1 MIGGLPADSPILGI
15 AAEAAAAGGTDAQRE
30 ALLAALLPLAG
41 RSVHTAPVPQTY
53 EGPIT
58 RLIGLLEAS
67 LGHIDAGDARLAA
80 ACEECRTHGLRPWVA
95 RIALE
100 RGLRLIANGR
110 GAPGRA
116 LCAEAAAIAAE
127 LGMRGLEARARGQL
141 EPTREPEPMRPEVR
155 AIEPLTLAREGEVW
169 CVRWAGHVARVRDSR
184 GVQLL
189 AKLIAA
195 PGERIHALALA
206 ADGEFVPESDAGEV
220 VDAKAITAYRAR
232 LSTIDEALAAA
243 EARTDGRR
251 MEQYRREREALV
263 AEITRAVGL
272 GGRLR
277 TVGSATERHLELQI
291 RTGTY
296 CCYGEKV

>member
-1 MIGGLPADSPILGI
+1 
-15 AAEAAAAGGTDAQRE
+15 
-30 ALLAALLPLAG
+30 
-41 RSVHTAPVPQTY
+41 
-53 EGPIT
+53 
-58 RLIGLLEAS
+58 
-67 LGHIDAGDARLAA
+67 
-80 ACEECRTHGLRPWVA
+80 
-95 RIALE
+95 
-100 RGLRLIANGR
+100 
-110 GAPGRA
+110 
-116 LCAEAAAIAAE
+116 
-127 LGMRGLEARARGQL
+127 
-141 EPTREPEPMRPEVR
+141 
-155 AIEPLTLAREGEVW
+155 
-169 CVRWAGHVARVRDSR
+169 VRDSR

-220 VDAKAITAYRAR
+220 VDTKAIAAYRAR

-243 EARTDGRR
+243 EARADGRR

-277 TVGSATERHLELQI
+277 KVGSATERARINVTRRLKDAIARIAEASPELGRHLELQI

-296 CCYGEKV
+296 CSFGEKT